1 MMMRPQHDVV
11 YGGATMGGM
20 SLPKVLILQ
29 HVPWEKP
36 GRILANLDELGLQ
49 TDIRNIAKEKK
60 PELPDFDD
68 LAGVVIMGGPMGA
81 EDYDKYPGLKIERKL
96 AKACVA
102 AGKPI
107 LGVCLGHQIIGVA
120 LGGKLKSGK
129 VRELGFAPIERKSK
143 HTFFSMWSE
152 ELDVL
157 NWHFDTVTLPPD
169 AQLLASSQYTDN
181 QAFALGSALGL
192 QFHLEVSPLLFEEWM
207 ATPEMTADLKKSQIK
222 EMKDRFVEADAQLK
236 PLSDA
241 VFSGFAARCLTYG
254 KSIAKPDPKPEGY
267 VELS

>member
-1 MMMRPQHDVV
+1 M
-11 YGGATMGGM
+11 T
-20 SLPKVLILQ
+20 LPKVLILQ

-49 TDIRNIAKEKK
+49 ADIRNIAKQKK
-60 PELPDFDD
+60 PDLPEFDD

-81 EDYDKYPGLKIERKL
+81 EDYDKYPGLKVERKL
-96 AKACVA
+96 ARACVG

-129 VRELGFAPIERKSK
+129 VRELGFAPVQRKSK
-143 HTFFSMWSE
+143 HTYFSMWSE
-152 ELDVL
+152 TLDVL
-157 NWHFDTVTLPPD
+157 NWHFDTVTLPPE
-169 AQLLASSQYTDN
+169 AQLLASSKYTDN

-207 ATPEMTADLKKSQIK
+207 DTPEMTDGLKKTQIT
-222 EMKDRFVEADAQLK
+222 EMKERFAVADAQLK
-236 PLSDA
+236 PLADA
-241 VFSGFAARCLTYG
+241 VFSGFAARCLTHARA
-254 KSIAKPDPKPEGY
+254 IRKPDPKPEGY